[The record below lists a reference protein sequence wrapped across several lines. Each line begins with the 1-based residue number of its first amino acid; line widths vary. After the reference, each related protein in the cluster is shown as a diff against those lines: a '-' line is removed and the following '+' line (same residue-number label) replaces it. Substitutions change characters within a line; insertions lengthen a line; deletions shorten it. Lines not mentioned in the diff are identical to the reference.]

1 MSTLEQRWKRLPKR
15 EGAPDIRALRESAQ
29 RLRETDRV
37 DFLLRSGMALH
48 DRTRL
53 TMLALMNLAGE
64 LTTTELQVVMRL
76 SQPNV
81 TRHLKIL
88 KRAGIVVTKKRK
100 VDFEEVKEA
109 RSGPRNPS
117 SGPHS
122 PSVQETSGKAG
133 RKMREDGR
141 RAYHSA
147 HPSITRMLP

>member
-1 MSTLEQRWKRLPKR
+1 MSNLEERWKRLPKR

-37 DFLLRSGMALH
+37 DFLLRSGVALH

-100 VDFEEVKEA
+100 KEQEEREKA
-109 RSGPRNPS
+109 S
-117 SGPHS
+117 SGLRNVSSDPHS
-122 PSVQETSGKAG
+122 SSVRETPGKAG
-133 RKMREDGR
+133 RKKRDDGR

-147 HPSITRMLP
+147 HPSIARMLP